1 MQGNQLLLS
10 FWYGM
15 YLVIHFIKLETATN
29 LYWISRLTVSPAFS
43 GRRLL
48 KLKYPGICQIKIMKI
63 IFCVTKQVKAIKK
76 QFIIPPPPKKY
87 SVHLYLS
94 NICDY
99 WSIYLI
105 FHACSAEI
113 SCSQHLIKFDWT
125 TYRRITSD
133 SMRKKMLSNER
144 KKPIT

>member
-1 MQGNQLLLS
+1 MQGNHTS
-10 FWYGM
+10 F
-15 YLVIHFIKLETATN
+15 IIIFIQRVFSLFISATK
-29 LYWISRLTVSPAFS
+29 LYWTSRLTVSPAFS

-63 IFCVTKQVKAIKK
+63 IFCVTKQIIAIKK
-76 QFIIPPPPKKY
+76 QFIIHPPSPTKKN

-125 TYRRITSD
+125 TYRGITSD

-144 KKPIT
+144 KKPLT